1 METEEGQK
9 SSSKMFYHG
18 DGRRKGDILKDRFER
33 EGEVVTGLGG
43 EDVSWMRTSCGGAG
57 GSDAGS
63 RDRREVA
70 RRFCTATASAIRER
84 RGLGGE
90 DGTRVRS
97 VLRTRKEGA

>member
-1 METEEGQK
+1 M
-9 SSSKMFYHG
+9 
-18 DGRRKGDILKDRFER
+18 
-33 EGEVVTGLGG
+33 
-43 EDVSWMRTSCGGAG
+43 GGAG
-57 GSDAGS
+57 GTDAGS